1 MNAPRHA
8 AILLAAGAS
17 RRLGTPK
24 LLLRIDGEPLVRRAA
39 RAALATEPVQ
49 ALAVLGANGDA
60 VFASVAGLGLT
71 RVDCANWDQG
81 LAASLRAGIGALHAD
96 IDGVLVVLCDQPALS
111 AAHLRALVAAWREAP
126 ARATASA
133 YAGVLGVP
141 ALLPRVWFAE
151 VLGLAGDRGAREL
164 LRARADEVSAV
175 PAPEL
180 SWDIDRPQDLGAPT
194 KRSVEPPLDPPDR
207 QA

>member
-49 ALAVLGANGDA
+49 ALTVLGANGDA
-60 VFASVAGLGLT
+60 VFTSVADLGLT

-81 LAASLRAGIGALHAD
+81 LAASLGAGIDALHAD

-111 AAHLRALVAAWREAP
+111 AAHLRALVAAWHEAP